1 MPPEFL
7 AGDKIILE
15 YEAGISENE
24 HPRIAI
30 DAVGYGYNHL
40 HVHVRWPI
48 PGLAL
53 LDLVW

>member
-1 MPPEFL
+1 MPPNFL

-40 HVHVRWPI
+40 HVSRTMADT
-48 PGLAL
+48 GLAL